1 VTERGVI
8 HGAGHDV
15 LSTGPRDARVR
26 APEGPHRDAHGSVHD
41 RIDVQRVLEESLLQ
55 HAEVVSGGA
64 RLGRDVTWCL
74 PFDEVARLGVGG
86 ANDAE
91 PLDGVAVVA
100 TAAQLCAAGAAGIR
114 TLANRGASVVFVQG
128 RAGHEPALDEDCGL
142 AVVRLPAGVAFPSVN
157 RVVAELTLAKET
169 HVLRYGLVVH
179 QTLAELLYRGSG
191 LAALAR
197 QLSRLTGC
205 AVAILDPHG
214 RRLTYEDERQ
224 NPSLPPPDALLA
236 RVVAVGGLTPV
247 ELAADV
253 PPQATGQLDVTV
265 DDEQVSCLVR
275 SIVLGG
281 RHDGWI
287 VLVEAGGAASW
298 HERARHEVVLEQATM
313 IVGSEMLRL
322 RSVDAAEER
331 ARGDFVH
338 ALLHGRLSNPQ
349 ELSARAAYYDFDVAG
364 RYGVVVARQ
373 VGVAGSTESQ
383 QKMQQL
389 TRAASG
395 LLARQGM
402 PSLVTIVGDVLAIV
416 LQTEADSLQRG
427 SRQVEAFARD
437 LHRELT
443 RLDARP
449 LTVTYGRPA
458 NGATKIVDSY
468 REARVALGVC
478 ERLLITDVSGYGEL
492 RVFGALLELA
502 SSQRG
507 QMFAREVLEP
517 LRKAG
522 KKSGGDLED
531 AVVTYIECSGNLNAA
546 ARRMSL
552 HRNTM
557 LYKLDRAARVLGM
570 DLRQAEDQFTFWL
583 AYRIELLGDVQTQVG
598 RELAP
603 RS

>member
-1 VTERGVI
+1 MTGRSMVHDAEHQLTVASRHAGQAASERPV
-8 HGAGHDV
+8 HREV
-15 LSTGPRDARVR
+15 DA
-26 APEGPHRDAHGSVHD
+26 SVHD
-41 RIDVQRVLEESLLQ
+41 KIDVARVLEESLLRG
-55 HAEVVSGGA
+55 ADVLTGGSQ
-64 RLGRDVTWCL
+64 LGRDVTWCL
-74 PFDEVARLGVGG
+74 PYDEVVRFVGG
-86 ANDAE
+86 PTHDADS
-91 PLDGVAVVA
+91 LDGVAVVA
-100 TAAQLCAAGAAGIR
+100 SAAQLSAAGTAGVR
-114 TLANRGASVVFVQG
+114 ALAGRGASVLMVQG
-128 RAGHEPALDEDCGL
+128 GGGEAPVLDEDCGM
-142 AVVRLPAGVAFPSVN
+142 AVVRLPPGVGFGALN

-214 RRLTYEDERQ
+214 RRLTYEHEQ
-224 NPSLPPPDALLA
+224 PGSALASSDALLA
-236 RVVAVGGLTPV
+236 RVVTAAGLNPV
-247 ELAADV
+247 ELAADS
-253 PPQATGQLDVTV
+253 PPHTTDQVDVTV
-265 DDEQVSCLVR
+265 DEDRVSCLVR
-275 SIVLGG
+275 PIVLGG

-287 VLVEAGGAASW
+287 VLIEAGDAATW

-349 ELSARAAYYDFDVAG
+349 ELGARAAYYDFDVSG
-364 RYGVVVARQ
+364 RYGVVVVRE

-389 TRAASG
+389 TRAASA
-395 LLARQGM
+395 LLGRQGRPALM
-402 PSLVTIVGDVLAIV
+402 TIVGDVLAIV
-416 LQTEADSLQRG
+416 LQTESDSLQRG
-427 SRQVEAFARD
+427 SRQVEAFATD

-443 RLDARP
+443 RLEARP
-449 LTVTYGRPA
+449 LTVTFGRPA
-458 NGATKIVDSY
+458 NGAAKIVDSY

-478 ERLLITDVSGYGEL
+478 ERLLITDVSGYSEL

-583 AYRIELLGDVQTQVG
+583 AYRIDLLGDVQTQVS